1 MKHESRTTNH
11 GPDHEEKKHEKKHK
25 QESRSEVHVESHIE
39 METFSGADSQLEE
52 LEQDLKRVQ
61 AEFINYKR
69 RSLEER
75 GELLNLGKSEA
86 VIMLLPLLDNIS
98 RALAHMPEDLTDNA
112 WAAGVTQVAKQAD
125 AALGMLGVEKIP
137 TVGEPFDP
145 NFHEAVVME
154 DGTGDHE
161 IVTEELQGGYRMGG
175 RVLRHAMVKVGRK

>member
-1 MKHESRTTNH
+1 MKKTDNQ
-11 GPDHEEKKHEKKHK
+11 EEPKKHK
-25 QESRSEVHVESHIE
+25 HQNHTEVHLEQHIE
-39 METFSGADSQLEE
+39 METSSGTDNQLEE
-52 LEQDLKRVQ
+52 LENDLKRVQ
-61 AEFINYKR
+61 AEFVNYKR

-98 RALAHMPEDLTDNA
+98 RALAHIPDDLADNA

-125 AALGMLGVEKIP
+125 AALKMLGVEKIA

-145 NFHEAVVME
+145 NYHEAVVME
-154 DGTGDHE
+154 DGTGE
-161 IVTEELQGGYRMGG
+161 TEVVTEELQGGYKMGE